1 MKQLLN
7 SAVLEM
13 QLLVVFFFCK
23 MLETA
28 DWDIHIIFSF
38 FSVSFQFSNNIPCVC
53 THSFRKVFTKVS
65 GDSPR
70 CFARFY
76 FTEDRGGVAMC
87 LFFHLGKGLG
97 CYVYFF

>member
-28 DWDIHIIFSF
+28 NWDIHIIILSFFFSF
-38 FSVSFQFSNNIPCVC
+38 FFFFYSVLIYLASTPIP
-53 THSFRKVFTKVS
+53 SE
-65 GDSPR
+65 
-70 CFARFY
+70 RFY
-76 FTEDRGGVAMC
+76 
-87 LFFHLGKGLG
+87 
-97 CYVYFF
+97 